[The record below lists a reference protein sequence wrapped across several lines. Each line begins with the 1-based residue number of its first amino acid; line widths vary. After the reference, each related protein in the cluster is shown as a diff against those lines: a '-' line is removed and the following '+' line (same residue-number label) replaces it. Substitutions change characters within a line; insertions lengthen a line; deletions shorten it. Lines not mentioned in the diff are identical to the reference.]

1 MSKRTHM
8 LVRTAALSA
17 LLGVAVVSEG
27 SAHAPSVGVLRGCNS
42 VYCEAGTVCP
52 GECSWR
58 VGALCQQDVRIR
70 LRDAQKISESVTLD
84 SPSGATCSN
93 SNLSKCTWGGD
104 PAQVLRGRPYESIS
118 G

>member
-52 GECSWR
+52 GESFLEGWCTVSAGCPNSTPGCAENFGICNPGLAIR
-58 VGALCQQDVRIR
+58 CNVFQQ
-70 LRDAQKISESVTLD
+70 
-84 SPSGATCSN
+84 
-93 SNLSKCTWGGD
+93 
-104 PAQVLRGRPYESIS
+104 
-118 G
+118 